1 MASLAQ
7 RQLKLA
13 LDRLDGE
20 QRRLEMASVPLEMA
34 LEDLRN
40 AKRERD
46 EPNVQEAEK
55 KVQEAEKKVQEAK
68 KEVQEAEKKVQE
80 AKKEVQEAEKKV
92 QEAEKKVQEAEK
104 KVQEAKMDTQAGHD
118 SIAKL
123 DLFSHVHSFS
133 KLTGTAHQLCKA
145 VFFLFFYRVVAL
157 GTGGLRLGRGWQCDN
172 VCQRAAGVSGAEFA

>member
-55 KVQEAEKKVQEAK
+55 K
-68 KEVQEAEKKVQE
+68 VQEAEKKVQE

>member
-68 KEVQEAEKKVQE
+68 KE
-80 AKKEVQEAEKKV
+80 
-92 QEAEKKVQEAEK
+92 VQEAEK